1 MNLVKWST
9 KMTKQQYLS
18 TKKIEERPKTLRNI
32 KFRGEIFVCFK
43 GNKVDLLDLPIIE
56 VVQLKLKEDDNTKK
70 YVLETKCHKKYQ

>member
-9 KMTKQQYLS
+9 KITKQQYLS
-18 TKKIEERPKTLRNI
+18 TKKIEEGPKTLLNI

-43 GNKVDLLDLPIIE
+43 GNKVDLLDFLIRE

-70 YVLETKCHKKYQ
+70 ICNGN